1 MLTKEKSNQKR
12 KGVNNQNNSSF
23 LFELFPF
30 INTIFTSS
38 LSFKD
43 SIKEKK
49 LWSKERV
56 VPHSFFSHQI
66 HVFFRKNYGILLFF
80 FVKIT
85 KDCVY
90 CIYKYTNIN

>member
-56 VPHSFFSHQI
+56 VPHLQFAQCHLKFLIMILYNIKFHQFPKQNQ
-66 HVFFRKNYGILLFF
+66 HHHQMK
-80 FVKIT
+80 
-85 KDCVY
+85 
-90 CIYKYTNIN
+90 

>member
-23 LFELFPF
+23 HFELFPF
-30 INTIFTSS
+30 INTIFISS
-38 LSFKD
+38 SSFID

-56 VPHSFFSHQI
+56 VPQMTYIF
-66 HVFFRKNYGILLFF
+66 
-80 FVKIT
+80 
-85 KDCVY
+85 
-90 CIYKYTNIN
+90 

>member
-49 LWSKERV
+49 LWSKEWV
-56 VPHSFFSHQI
+56 VPH
-66 HVFFRKNYGILLFF
+66 KYNLKLLLQ
-80 FVKIT
+80 
-85 KDCVY
+85 DLWSY
-90 CIYKYTNIN
+90 YL

>member
-12 KGVNNQNNSSF
+12 KSVNNQNNSSF

-49 LWSKERV
+49 LWSKKWV
-56 VPHSFFSHQI
+56 VPQTSSQLLSPFS
-66 HVFFRKNYGILLFF
+66 LP
-80 FVKIT
+80 
-85 KDCVY
+85 
-90 CIYKYTNIN
+90 

>member
-30 INTIFTSS
+30 INSIFISS

-49 LWSKERV
+49 LWSKEWV
-56 VPHSFFSHQI
+56 VPQWGLSPVNLHKS
-66 HVFFRKNYGILLFF
+66 
-80 FVKIT
+80 
-85 KDCVY
+85 
-90 CIYKYTNIN
+90 

>member
-56 VPHSFFSHQI
+56 VPQSNSA
-66 HVFFRKNYGILLFF
+66 N
-80 FVKIT
+80 
-85 KDCVY
+85 
-90 CIYKYTNIN
+90 

>member
-30 INTIFTSS
+30 INTIFTSA

-56 VPHSFFSHQI
+56 VPQSKQKDCYTCKD
-66 HVFFRKNYGILLFF
+66 RENYGITR
-80 FVKIT
+80 I
-85 KDCVY
+85 
-90 CIYKYTNIN
+90 

>member
-30 INTIFTSS
+30 INTIFISS

-49 LWSKERV
+49 LWSKEWV
-56 VPHSFFSHQI
+56 VPQKDCFSD
-66 HVFFRKNYGILLFF
+66 LFF
-80 FVKIT
+80 ILS
-85 KDCVY
+85 
-90 CIYKYTNIN
+90 

>member
-49 LWSKERV
+49 LWSKEWV
-56 VPHSFFSHQI
+56 VPQFIIFQFQCGAIKSS
-66 HVFFRKNYGILLFF
+66 
-80 FVKIT
+80 
-85 KDCVY
+85 
-90 CIYKYTNIN
+90 